1 MILGAF
7 AVDWYAARAAGVV
20 AYLLVSASVALG
32 LALAGKERFDRW
44 PRFAVEDVHR
54 FAGVLAGTFI
64 ALHIFWLAVDSQAH
78 LGVSGLVVPFTASY
92 RPLWTGLGVVAAEL
106 LLALAVTNHYR
117 KRMPYSAWRRLH
129 YLNFAVWIAATAHG
143 LGAGTDSGTMSFLL
157 MYAVAAGLIGALA
170 LRRFARS
177 GRTPSVP
184 SMRDHGARSEVVPV
198 SARGDAAAR
207 GLRR

>member
-1 MILGAF
+1 VILGAF

-64 ALHIFWLAVDSQAH
+64 AMHLFWLAVDSQAH
-78 LGVSGLVVPFTASY
+78 LGMSGLVLPFTASY

-106 LLALAVTNHYR
+106 LLALAVTNRYR
-117 KRMPYSAWRRLH
+117 KRISYSLWRRLH
-129 YLNFAVWIAATAHG
+129 YLNFAVWIAATIHS
-143 LGAGTDSGTMSFLL
+143 LGAGTDTGSTAFLV
-157 MYAVAAGLIGALA
+157 MYVVTAGAIAALA
-170 LRRFARS
+170 LRRFVPRPVVSPGTPTAASGGTRS
-177 GRTPSVP
+177 QRT
-184 SMRDHGARSEVVPV
+184 RA
-198 SARGDAAAR
+198 
-207 GLRR
+207 

>member
-32 LALAGKERFDRW
+32 LALAGKERFERW

-54 FAGVLAGTFI
+54 FAGILAGTFI
-64 ALHIFWLAVDSQAH
+64 ALHIFWLAVDSQSH
-78 LGVSGLVVPFTASY
+78 LTASTIVIPFASSY
-92 RPLWTGLGVVAAEL
+92 RPLWTGLGIVAAEL

-117 KRMPYSAWRRLH
+117 KRMPYSVWRRLH

-143 LGAGTDSGTMSFLL
+143 LGAGTDSRSTAFLL
-157 MYAVAAGLIGALA
+157 MYALTAGAIGTLA
-170 LRRFARS
+170 VRRFSS
-177 GRTPSVP
+177 GSCKPSVP
-184 SMRDHGARSEVVPV
+184 SMRDHGGRSEVAPA
-198 SARGDAAAR
+198 SARSDAATC

>member
-1 MILGAF
+1 MILSAF

-32 LALAGKERFDRW
+32 LALAGKERLQRW

-54 FAGVLAGTFI
+54 FAGILAGTFI
-64 ALHIFWLAVDSQAH
+64 ALHVFWLLVDSQAH
-78 LGVSGLVVPFTASY
+78 LGLGNLVVPFTSSY
-92 RPLWTGLGVVAAEL
+92 RPFWTGLGVVAAEL

-117 KRMPYSAWRRLH
+117 KRISYRLWRRLH

-143 LGAGTDSGTMSFLL
+143 LGAGTDSGSTAFLL
-157 MYAVAAGLIGALA
+157 MYTASVVAIGMLA
-170 LRRFARS
+170 LRRFSRPMGDHAK
-177 GRTPSVP
+177 
-184 SMRDHGARSEVVPV
+184 RDEVVPV
-198 SARGDAAAR
+198 SARSDPAPR

>member
-1 MILGAF
+1 MILAAF

-54 FAGVLAGTFI
+54 FVGVLAGMFI
-64 ALHIFWLAVDSQAH
+64 ALHIFWLAVDSQSH
-78 LGVSGLVVPFTASY
+78 LGVSGLLIPFTSSY

-117 KRMPYSAWRRLH
+117 KRISYSALAPAPLPELRRLDRRDRARPRRRH
-129 YLNFAVWIAATAHG
+129 RLRLDGVPAHVRDHRRHDRS
-143 LGAGTDSGTMSFLL
+143 AR
-157 MYAVAAGLIGALA
+157 AEALHPA
-170 LRRFARS
+170 S
-177 GRTPSVP
+177 KPSVP

-198 SARGDAAAR
+198 SARSDAAAR

>member
-32 LALAGKERFDRW
+32 FSHAGKERFERW

-64 ALHIFWLAVDSQAH
+64 SLHLFWLLVDSQAH
-78 LGVSGLVVPFTASY
+78 LGPGNLLIPFTSSY
-92 RPLWTGLGVVAAEL
+92 RPLWTGLGVVAVEL

-117 KRMPYSAWRRLH
+117 KRISYSLWRRLH

-143 LGAGTDSGTMSFLL
+143 LSAGSDSGSTAFLL
-157 MYAVAAGLIGALA
+157 MYAVTVGAIAVLA
-170 LRRFARS
+170 LRRFAPRS
-177 GRTPSVP
+177 
-184 SMRDHGARSEVVPV
+184 DV
-198 SARGDAAAR
+198 SPGTRPAASAENK
-207 GLRR
+207 

>member
-44 PRFAVEDVHR
+44 PRFAVEEVHR
-54 FAGVLAGTFI
+54 FAGVLAGTFV
-64 ALHIFWLAVDSQAH
+64 ALHVFWLAVDSQAH
-78 LGVSGLVVPFTASY
+78 LGVSSLLAPFTSSY

-117 KRMPYSAWRRLH
+117 KRISYSLWRRLH

-143 LGAGTDSGTMSFLL
+143 LGAGTDSGSAAFLL
-157 MYAVAAGLIGALA
+157 MYAATVGVVATLA
-170 LRRFARS
+170 LRRFGTRPAASPGMPTAASAGTRS
-177 GRTPSVP
+177 RRT
-184 SMRDHGARSEVVPV
+184 RA
-198 SARGDAAAR
+198 
-207 GLRR
+207 